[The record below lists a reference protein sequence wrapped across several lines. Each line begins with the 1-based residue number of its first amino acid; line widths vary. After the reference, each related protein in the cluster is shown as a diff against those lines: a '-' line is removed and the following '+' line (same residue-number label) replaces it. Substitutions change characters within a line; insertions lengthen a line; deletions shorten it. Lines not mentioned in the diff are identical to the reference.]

1 LVLANKKLE
10 ESNFYLLCEGMLPT
24 FFLVGYATPEK
35 IFQEKFRNITKLIT
49 FTKKRNA
56 MEIEVYVQAT
66 AFDKNSNDSM
76 SRSIVAETKE
86 DFNAQV
92 EEFESSIPYTKYYT
106 TLVSDDV
113 LTPEQELIVSDYEVE

>member
-1 LVLANKKLE
+1 
-10 ESNFYLLCEGMLPT
+10 
-24 FFLVGYATPEK
+24 
-35 IFQEKFRNITKLIT
+35 
-49 FTKKRNA
+49 

-76 SRSIVAETKE
+76 GRSIVAETKE
-86 DFNAQV
+86 DFNRQV

-113 LTPEQELIVSDYEVE
+113 LTPEQELIVGDYEVE

>member
-1 LVLANKKLE
+1 
-10 ESNFYLLCEGMLPT
+10 
-24 FFLVGYATPEK
+24 
-35 IFQEKFRNITKLIT
+35 
-49 FTKKRNA
+49 

-92 EEFESSIPYTKYYT
+92 EEFESMIPFTKYYT
-106 TLVSDDV
+106 TLVSDDT